1 MLYSQ
6 LSFPILCYF
15 YILQHYFPLLKDSPT
30 IVPRR
35 PPQSLKLIYQNEDIV
50 CSVRE
55 MSQGLGRLI
64 FFLFNFQRKASRSDE
79 ECWGIERKIKKK
91 NLPGYIR
98 IIFIFLFIIIFL
110 TRSWSSS
117 GFFFFFLVAGV
128 EFVYVWVWEY
138 FLKLFSFIVLG
149 MEEGIITMWY

>member
-91 NLPGYIR
+91 KSARLHKNHFYLLVYYNIFNKKL
-98 IIFIFLFIIIFL
+98 IIF
-110 TRSWSSS
+110 R
-117 GFFFFFLVAGV
+117 FFFFFLVAGV
-128 EFVYVWVWEY
+128 EFVYVWV
-138 FLKLFSFIVLG
+138 
-149 MEEGIITMWY
+149 